1 MRAFGKVLAFLAV
14 AAVLGLGGAWVWA
27 GRAAGPVVEIRQ
39 PGGFVGQRGSLEL
52 MVDTPGGHLAR
63 VEAAVEQQG
72 TTLPVFV
79 LTGGAGQDA
88 RRETADRLFIIR
100 PLGKTSQPG
109 LAAGPA
115 RIVVRASRP
124 VLYGLREAE
133 TVVTK
138 DVQVRLEPPR
148 VAVVST
154 KHYINLGGSEL
165 VVYRATPDDVESG
178 VRVGDVVYRGV
189 PARGV
194 GITSDPALRVAV
206 YALLHDQDVRTP
218 MAVFARDAAGNEV
231 SVPLGDQVFPKAFR
245 QSRIDVTDPFLA
257 RVVPAIV
264 SSTPGLDLPVDPASL
279 VRTFVTINST
289 LRRQNDATIA
299 ALAAKSA
306 PEMRWDSPFAQLGN
320 SQVEAGFA
328 DHRTYVH
335 AGAEIDRQVHLGF
348 DLAVTA
354 AVPVSSAQRG
364 TVLLAE
370 YLGIYGNCVIVDHG
384 LGVQSLYA
392 HLSSIDV
399 KPGAT
404 VTKGQVL
411 GRSGMT
417 GLAGGD
423 HLHFTMLVGGH
434 PVNPVDWWDR
444 KWMQDRVF
452 RKLADAGAPV
462 PAGMAATAMP
472 EGPRGRPARN
482 RRRGR

>member
-1 MRAFGKVLAFLAV
+1 M
-14 AAVLGLGGAWVWA
+14 
-27 GRAAGPVVEIRQ
+27 VEA
-39 PGGFVGQRGSLEL
+39 PGGQLTR
-52 MVDTPGGHLAR
+52 VDATI
-63 VEAAVEQQG
+63 EQNG
-72 TTLPVFV
+72 AILPVFA
-79 LTGGAGQDA
+79 LTGGAGDDA
-88 RRETADRLFIIR
+88 RHETADRLYIIR
-100 PLGKTSQPG
+100 PIGKASQPQ

-115 RIVVRASRP
+115 RLVVRAARP
-124 VLYGLREAE
+124 VLYGLRDAE
-133 TVVTK
+133 TTVTK

-178 VRVGDVVYRGV
+178 VRVGNVVYRGY
-189 PARGV
+189 PASGAGV
-194 GITSDPALRVAV
+194 TADPSLRVAI
-206 YALLHDQDVRTP
+206 YALLHDQDVKTQ
-218 MAVFARDAAGNEV
+218 MSVFAKDAAGNEV
-231 SVPLGDQVFPKAFR
+231 SVPFGDQVFPKAFR
-245 QSRIDVTDPFLA
+245 KSRIDVNDTFLA

-264 SSTPGLDLPVDPASL
+264 SNTPGLDLPVIQSAL
-279 VRTFVTINST
+279 VDSFVAINST
-289 LRRQNDATIA
+289 LRRQNAATIE

-306 PEMRWDSPFAQLGN
+306 PKMLWDAPFAQLGN

-328 DHRTYVH
+328 DHRTYLYS
-335 AGAEIDRQVHLGF
+335 GREIDQQVHLGF

-354 AVPVSSAQRG
+354 AVPVSAAQHG

-399 KPGAT
+399 KPGST
-404 VTKGQVL
+404 VTKGQTL

-423 HLHFTMLVGGH
+423 HLHFTVLVGGH
-434 PVNPVDWWDR
+434 PVNPVDWWDL

-452 RKLADAGAPV
+452 RKLADAGASV
-462 PAGMAATAMP
+462 PAG
-472 EGPRGRPARN
+472 R
-482 RRRGR
+482 